1 MFCEKCGAEI
11 NDGAVVCVKCGCA
24 VNRANNNPSG
34 EAKNWVVAYLLSWFL
49 GGLGAHRFY
58 LGKIGTGLAM
68 LFTLGGCGIWSVIDF
83 ICLSFDKF
91 TDAENRPLTGYI
103 KVLGM
108 IGFGLLIAAI
118 LLYALFFMLGLIGA
132 VAGA

>member
-11 NDGAVVCVKCGCA
+11 NDEAVVCVKCGCA
-24 VNRANNNPSG
+24 INRANNNPSG

-49 GGLGAHRFY
+49 GGFGAHRFY
-58 LGKIGTGLAM
+58 LG
-68 LFTLGGCGIWSVIDF
+68 CGIWSISDC

-108 IGFGLLIAAI
+108 IGFGLFIAGI
-118 LLYALFFMLGLIGA
+118 LLYALFFMFGLIGA

>member
-49 GGLGAHRFY
+49 GGFGAHRFY
-58 LGKIGTGLAM
+58 LGKSLQLIPQNKWLKNDYFYFVNPEKHAKDTRTG
-68 LFTLGGCGIWSVIDF
+68 DQ
-83 ICLSFDKF
+83 
-91 TDAENRPLTGYI
+91 
-103 KVLGM
+103 
-108 IGFGLLIAAI
+108 IAADI
-118 LLYALFFMLGLIGA
+118 MKRAGLHFEE
-132 VAGA
+132 